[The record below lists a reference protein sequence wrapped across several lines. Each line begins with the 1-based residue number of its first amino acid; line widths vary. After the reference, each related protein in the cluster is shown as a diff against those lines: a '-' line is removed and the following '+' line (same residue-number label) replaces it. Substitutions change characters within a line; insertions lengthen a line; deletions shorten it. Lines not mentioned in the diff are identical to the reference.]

1 MVFNKEN
8 WMFFP
13 QCKTRPIFF
22 IEFIEGI
29 PRIMFH
35 HIFLHFYHRIESN
48 RIPRK
53 ILFREL
59 LLLSPFQFKIKNSC
73 ENPKWVVWSRWEI
86 FLKPQMHEVISR
98 KIIIRM
104 YMKCHGD
111 VVRLKFTSSFIFF
124 AIDERWNQR
133 KIIH

>member
-8 WMFFP
+8 WMFFL

-48 RIPRK
+48 TK
-53 ILFREL
+53 
-59 LLLSPFQFKIKNSC
+59 KN
-73 ENPKWVVWSRWEI
+73 
-86 FLKPQMHEVISR
+86 LISR
-98 KIIIRM
+98 TPSA
-104 YMKCHGD
+104 
-111 VVRLKFTSSFIFF
+111 LSFSI
-124 AIDERWNQR
+124 
-133 KIIH
+133 